1 MIQWIALEGVD
12 VTASYTGIVSTRP
25 DRKLLAGGDKQ
36 IMSEQSERKRKYAL
50 LLVTEKS
57 DGTIKKH
64 TIHSAAVEAA
74 AVVLFILLVAVICKL
89 VYDSIRIKDIRQE
102 LINQIVMINDLTD
115 ENEALTMENSTLS
128 SKVTVLSEAVSK
140 KTEAEE
146 AMTQEAI
153 ESALPKGFPLSG
165 SAVMTEASE
174 GNPML
179 IFSAQAGINVL
190 TTGTGTVV
198 SVDADETYGNKVII
212 DHGNGYQSIY
222 RNGGTVLVKSGEVLG
237 KGYILFRI
245 GKDNQELGY
254 QIMENDE
261 YIDPMTLID
270 ING

>member
-1 MIQWIALEGVD
+1 MGKP
-12 VTASYTGIVSTRP
+12 S
-25 DRKLLAGGDKQ
+25 
-36 IMSEQSERKRKYAL
+36 KRKNKYTFTMA
-50 LLVTEKS
+50 VQKS
-57 DGTIKKH
+57 DGTVKEHMI
-64 TIHSAAVEAA
+64 SQRGMEAA
-74 AVVLFILLVAVICKL
+74 AAIVVVLAVAVICKF
-89 VYDSIRIKDIRQE
+89 VYDSIMIKDIRQE
-102 LINQIVMINDLTD
+102 LINQIVTINDLTD

-179 IFSAQAGINVL
+179 IFSAAAGINVL

-198 SVDADETYGNKVII
+198 SVDVDETYGNKVII

-222 RNGGTVLVKSGEVLG
+222 RNGGTALVKSGEVLG